1 MVVLDCVDV
10 YWEDNVADRIGN
22 IESFLN
28 GLYIDI
34 FGNHWSWILLE
45 LGKCCLKRVFKNF
58 DGWLIEV

>member
-28 GLYIDI
+28 GLYRY
-34 FGNHWSWILLE
+34 FSKSLKLNLKLE